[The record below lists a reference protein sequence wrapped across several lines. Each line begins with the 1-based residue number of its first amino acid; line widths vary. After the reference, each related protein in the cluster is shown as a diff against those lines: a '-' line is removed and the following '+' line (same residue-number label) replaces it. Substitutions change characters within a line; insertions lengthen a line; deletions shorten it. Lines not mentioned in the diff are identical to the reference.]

1 MDFTDDLWRSGV
13 MGAFAG
19 PERNVS
25 LQTTSGRS
33 LYSLGVVQ
41 DGLVINLDASKFY
54 SYPKSGTI
62 WTDLTN
68 NGNTGT
74 LVNGIEYLGT
84 NGGSLVFDGSNDY
97 LLLPTNS
104 INSNADLTL
113 NFWVNHSP
121 ISSPST
127 EIYTLL
133 SGYNTNSHLQVR
145 YSTTGTGSG
154 SLTSVELVKSSVA
167 NMGSFSGYT
176 SLNNTINLITIILI
190 KSTNTWSLYANGNF
204 ISSFVSSQT
213 FTTSSPVLGSS
224 VNGGELFKGN
234 MYSFSY
240 YNRALTAGEIAQNFN
255 ATRSRFGV

>member
-1 MDFTDDLWRSGV
+1 MDFTDGGYGV

-41 DGLVINLDASKFY
+41 DGLVINLDAGKFY
-54 SYPKSGTI
+54 SYPQSGIT

-74 LVNGIEYLGT
+74 LVNGVGYLGT

-104 INSNADLTL
+104 INSNANLTL

-121 ISSPST
+121 ISSPFT
-127 EIYTLL
+127 QAYTFL
-133 SGYNTNSHLQVR
+133 SGYDTNSHLQVR
-145 YSTTGTGSG
+145 YMTTGTIS
-154 SLTSVELVKSSVA
+154 SVQLVKSSIV
-167 NMGSFSGYT
+167 NLGEFSGFT
-176 SLNNTINLITIILI
+176 TPNNTTNFITITLA

-224 VNGGELFKGN
+224 VTGGELFKGN

-240 YNRALTAGEIAQNFN
+240 YNRVLTAGEIAQNFN
-255 ATRSRFGV
+255 ATRSRYGV

>member
-1 MDFTDDLWRSGV
+1 MDFTDGGYGV
-13 MGAFAG
+13 MGAYAG

-41 DGLVINLDASKFY
+41 DGLVLNLDASKFY
-54 SYPKSGTI
+54 SYPRSGNT

-74 LVNGIEYLGT
+74 LVNGPTYSSA
-84 NGGSLVFDGSNDY
+84 NGGSLVFDGGDDY
-97 LLLPTNS
+97 ILLPTNS

-121 ISSPST
+121 ISSPFT
-127 EIYTLL
+127 QAYTFL
-133 SGYNTNSHLQVR
+133 SGYSASSHLQVR
-145 YSTTGTGSG
+145 YTTTGTS
-154 SLTSVELVKSSVA
+154 SSVQLVKSNVV
-167 NMGSFSGYT
+167 NLGEFSGFT
-176 SLNNTINLITIILI
+176 TPNNTTNFITITLA
-190 KSTNTWSLYANGNF
+190 KSTNTWSLYANGSF
-204 ISSFVSSQT
+204 ISSFVNSQT

-224 VNGGELFKGN
+224 ATGAELFKGN

-240 YNRALTAGEIAQNFN
+240 YNRALTATEIAQNFN
-255 ATRSRFGV
+255 ATKSRYGL